1 MKSTPIRIVNV
12 VLLALA
18 GAWFGHD
25 GGWESAIGVIGLLV
39 LNIWREATDRHAADS
54 MPREVDVVLSRQ
66 QHRALKLGLALVY
79 RARNTLE
86 AATAPSPGQP
96 LPLDATDRLHAYHAA
111 IEQLLYDERAVIPP
125 QVFDRL
131 HGMKHELA
139 RLNRLMR
146 DLQRNSAS
154 TSVAITPTNDVVEA
168 ARAIDT
174 AYKELVERVQGA
186 LGVAPGTSEDG
197 DPHDR

>member
-1 MKSTPIRIVNV
+1 MSKPIRVANIL
-12 VLLALA
+12 LLALS

-25 GGWESAIGVIGLLV
+25 GGWESAIALIGLLV
-39 LNIWREATDRHAADS
+39 LNIWREATDRNAIDS
-54 MPREVDVVLSRQ
+54 APREFNAVLSRH

-79 RARNTLE
+79 RARNTLA
-86 AATAPSPGQP
+86 AATAPSPGQS

-139 RLNRLMR
+139 RLNRLMH
-146 DLQRNSAS
+146 DVQRNSNT
-154 TSVAITPTNDVVEA
+154 TSAAVTPTSDIVEA
-168 ARAIDT
+168 ARAIDA
-174 AYKELVERVQGA
+174 AYKELVERVQGT
-186 LGVAPGTSEDG
+186 LGVAPETLDDG
-197 DPHDR
+197 EPHSR